1 MLQKK
6 WELTEED
13 TLFFFSMGET
23 AACLYIDGKNPVKR
37 KIDGL
42 EREIRVAGAMSLRRQ
57 DGAGS
62 RAQLNGP
69 T

>member
-1 MLQKK
+1 
-6 WELTEED
+6 
-13 TLFFFSMGET
+13 MGET
-23 AACLYIDGKNPVKR
+23 AACLYIDGKHPVKR

-42 EREIRVAGAMSLRRQ
+42 EREVRVAGAMSLRRQ

-62 RAQLNGP
+62 RARLNGP